1 METKLSTA
9 ILFIEDIVNVA
20 FVFSKTHSLKEPKS
34 RSRSR
39 PLVYSCDPLKRVH
52 VKTTKLMGML
62 INGNIATSESD
73 YNNYSFI

>member
-1 METKLSTA
+1 MKTKLSTA

-20 FVFSKTHSLKEPKS
+20 FVFSKTHSLKGPKS
-34 RSRSR
+34 QSR
-39 PLVYSCDPLKRVH
+39 PLGYSCDPLKRVH

-62 INGNIATSESD
+62 INGNIAASESD